1 MMSNINHLS
10 RFEKFAR
17 ELIEG
22 SFDRFFAGQPIANRI
37 ANELAREMEKSRSS
51 NDKKIATQYTV
62 HLNPSTMKRTDDDL
76 PDLADNL
83 VKYLESLALELDL
96 IHDDPFLI
104 QIVPNPSLKR
114 QQVIVEANELEYP
127 QDPTKVGQVEN
138 QDLVFKAIK
147 AIDAFLI
154 INGKRHVKLEKPVIS
169 IGRQLD
175 NDIVL
180 EEPTV
185 SRKHLQLRWRFG
197 RFVAHDLSSRAGTIV
212 NGDQISTCVL
222 QAGDVIMAGNAAII
236 YGEEHLGET
245 STPIRPS
252 MRDGSTRE
260 LVRNE
265 NE

>member
-1 MMSNINHLS
+1 MMSNIDHLS

-22 SFDRFFAGQPIANRI
+22 SFDRFFAGQPIANQI
-37 ANELAREMEKSRSS
+37 ASELAREMEKSRSS
-51 NDKKIATQYTV
+51 KDYKIATQYTV
-62 HLNPSTMKRTDDDL
+62 HLSPSSMKKTNSEL

-83 VKYLESLALELDL
+83 VKYLDTLALELDL
-96 IHDDPFLI
+96 IHEDPFQI
-104 QIVPNPSLKR
+104 QVVPNPSLKR
-114 QQVIVEANELEYP
+114 QQVIVEANELENP
-127 QDPTKVGQVEN
+127 QDPTKVGLVED
-138 QDLVFKAIK
+138 QDRIFKAIK
-147 AIDAFLI
+147 AVDAFLI
-154 INGKRHVKLEKPVIS
+154 INGKRHVKLEKPIIS

-222 QAGDVIMAGNAAII
+222 QAGDVVMVGNAAII

-245 STPIRPS
+245 STPNRPS

-260 LVRNE
+260 LVRND
-265 NE
+265 